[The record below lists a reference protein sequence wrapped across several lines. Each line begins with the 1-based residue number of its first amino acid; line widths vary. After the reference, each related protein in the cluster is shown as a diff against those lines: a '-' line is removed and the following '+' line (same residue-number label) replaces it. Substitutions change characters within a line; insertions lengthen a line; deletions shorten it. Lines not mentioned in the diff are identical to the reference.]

1 MNTRQSKVQAYQEFR
16 KQRAAKKEALKAEA
30 RAAVKAARKNGE
42 IKRSKPLKEIVNDF
56 AFEF

>member
-16 KQRAAKKEALKAEA
+16 KQRAAKKEVEKAEV

-42 IKRSKPLKEIVNDF
+42 IKRKPLKEIVNDF